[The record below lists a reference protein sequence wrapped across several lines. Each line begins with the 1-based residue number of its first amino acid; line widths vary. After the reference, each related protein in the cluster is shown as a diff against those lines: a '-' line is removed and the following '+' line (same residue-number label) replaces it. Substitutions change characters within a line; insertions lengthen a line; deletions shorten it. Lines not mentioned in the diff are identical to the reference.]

1 MRFLVDNAP
10 SPRVAD
16 LLNEGGHDAVHGRVI
31 GVHEAD
37 DEVVLACAA
46 EKAPVLV
53 SEDTDFGAILAHR
66 REAKPS
72 FVLFR
77 RGAERRPE
85 QQVRLLLANLDAA
98 ASDLQRGAVVTI
110 EQSRV
115 RVRRLRI
122 GG

>member
-1 MRFLVDNAP
+1 MRFLVDNAL

-16 LLNEGGHDAVHGRVI
+16 LLNERGHGAVHVRVI
-31 GVHEAD
+31 GLHEAD
-37 DEVVLACAA
+37 DEVVLARAAA
-46 EKAPVLV
+46 EDRVLV
-53 SEDTDFGAILAHR
+53 SADTDFGAILAYR

-85 QQVRLLLANLDAA
+85 QQVRLLLANLDAVA
-98 ASDLQRGAVVTI
+98 TDLERGAVVAI

-115 RVRRLRI
+115 RVRRLPI